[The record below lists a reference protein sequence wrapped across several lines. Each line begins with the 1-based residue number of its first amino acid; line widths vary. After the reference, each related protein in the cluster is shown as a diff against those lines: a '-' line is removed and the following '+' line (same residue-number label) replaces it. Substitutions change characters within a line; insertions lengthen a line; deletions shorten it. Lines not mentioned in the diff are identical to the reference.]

1 MRALGVGAG
10 GHAKV
15 VLECIKAQSDIEVVG
30 LLDAN
35 PEMKGKK
42 VLGVPVLGGD
52 ELLSKLFSEG
62 VRHAFI
68 GVGGVGDNTPRR
80 KVFELLKKHGFT
92 LLSPVHSSSVVS
104 PSASLG
110 EAACLC
116 AGSIVA
122 AGARVGNNVIVNSG
136 AVVEHDCELND
147 HVHVASGAVLAGGVV
162 VGEGAH
168 VGAGATVKQGVRI
181 GRNALVAMG
190 AAVDNDHAVTGSQ
203 QIGDLAIQIVERIAV
218 KTQGA

>member
-15 VLECIKAQSDIEVVG
+15 VLECIQAQKDVEVVG
-30 LLDAN
+30 LLDAD
-35 PEMKGKK
+35 PHMKGKK
-42 VLGVPVLGGD
+42 VLGVLVLGGD
-52 ELLSKLFSEG
+52 DLLSKLFSEG
-62 VRHAFI
+62 VHHAFI
-68 GVGGVGDNTPRR
+68 GVGGVGDNAPRR

-92 LLSPVHSSSVVS
+92 LLSPVHPSSVVS

-122 AGARVGNNVIVNSG
+122 VGARIGSNVIVNSG
-136 AVVEHDCELND
+136 AVVEHDCEVHD
-147 HVHVASGAVLAGGVV
+147 HAHVASGAVLAGGVV

-168 VGAGATVKQGVRI
+168 IGAGATVKQGIRV
-181 GRNALVAMG
+181 GRGALVAMG
-190 AAVDNDHAVTGSQ
+190 AAVIEDVPDGSAVGGVPARP
-203 QIGDLAIQIVERIAV
+203 IGAGV
-218 KTQGA
+218 KR